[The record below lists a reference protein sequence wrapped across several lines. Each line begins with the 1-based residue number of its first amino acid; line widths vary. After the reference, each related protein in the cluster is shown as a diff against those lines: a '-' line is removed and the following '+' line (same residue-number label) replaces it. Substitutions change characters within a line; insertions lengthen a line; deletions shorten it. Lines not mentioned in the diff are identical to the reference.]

1 LDGNGVD
8 DSLEQQQ
15 QLPGVTPAP
24 GAPPPEEEEGSAS
37 GKSFAQVVVYM
48 FILANPSGQ
57 NRRKSSL

>member
-37 GKSFAQVVVYM
+37 GKSFAQLVVYM